1 MKLISTVA
9 SLGLVAARPQG
20 INTFPGQHNAL
31 DDLASGLDGGLDA
44 SALGDLSVPDITV
57 NQSQLDDIAD
67 DVVDTVASKKPMP
80 PLVPSDQKHA
90 EAVNNK
96 IKEVYEKYEAAWDKK
111 QQFDLDTQEKIQKAQ
126 DKAQDKV
133 DRVVDKNAAFA
144 AAHDIKKQQAKAK
157 KDQFNADT
165 DSKKQAAQEHKKK
178 LEAKQDEKKQNNDD
192 KKQKAQEQKEAV
204 DNKTEQKKLNAVLAQ
219 QKKDQTA
226 QLKLEKKWAN
236 KKLHYHKIV
245 AECWKKLK
253 QENPDV
259 GSVEDTTFDENTFAG
274 LPKCEEN
281 LQDFMMWDEI
291 KDWLNK
297 EKPMNKPMGG
307 NKPMGNKPMGPK
319 DPKPEESS

>member
-1 MKLISTVA
+1 M
-9 SLGLVAARPQG
+9 G
-20 INTFPGQHNAL
+20 
-31 DDLASGLDGGLDA
+31 
-44 SALGDLSVPDITV
+44 
-57 NQSQLDDIAD
+57 
-67 DVVDTVASKKPMP
+67 
-80 PLVPSDQKHA
+80 
-90 EAVNNK
+90 
-96 IKEVYEKYEAAWDKK
+96 
-111 QQFDLDTQEKIQKAQ
+111 
-126 DKAQDKV
+126 
-133 DRVVDKNAAFA
+133 
-144 AAHDIKKQQAKAK
+144 
-157 KDQFNADT
+157 
-165 DSKKQAAQEHKKK
+165 
-178 LEAKQDEKKQNNDD
+178 AKQDEKKQNNDD

-226 QLKLEKKWAN
+226 Q
-236 KKLHYHKIV
+236 
-245 AECWKKLK
+245 LK